1 MPSLHSVSV
10 AELRA
15 SLTAAEL
22 EALPES
28 VGGVEADAWLAQLI
42 AQACDRVV
50 GAINAC
56 ERNTSIMPG
65 LSRVPAECVRVAL
78 VLARHA
84 VISAVPG
91 LSVVLE
97 GSTRAEEYAT
107 AVKDLAALAACELL
121 PLYDLT
127 EDEMADPAPGGSVQV
142 LSKES
147 YDWMI

>member
-1 MPSLHSVSV
+1 MPSLHPVTV

-15 SLTAAEL
+15 SLTEAEL
-22 EALPES
+22 KALPQS

-42 AQACDRVV
+42 EQACDRVI

-56 ERNTSIMPG
+56 ERNARIASG

-91 LSVVLE
+91 LSAVLE

-121 PLYDLT
+121 PLYTLEEEEQAADEGPGCVSILT
-127 EDEMADPAPGGSVQV
+127 KPDN
-142 LSKES
+142 
-147 YDWMI
+147 WMI